1 MLTRETKQIVAK
13 EFNEKFKA
21 PGSVFITE
29 YKGLTVKEME
39 QLRARL
45 KEASIYFKVVKNTL
59 LKIASQE
66 TQVAG
71 ITDLFEGPTAVA
83 ICGADPVSAAK
94 VLKDFAKE
102 KPIFR
107 IKGGVV
113 EGRVIGIEEIDSLAE
128 LPSREVLFGQI
139 LGLLASPITNLLGLL
154 EGLRGQF
161 LYVLISLK
169 NMKDKKKE
177 EIISGGMKNME
188 EARGITRADVISYL
202 ERASMLEISELIK
215 EIEDKFG
222 VKAQAPVVGMAPS
235 PGVGTA
241 GAQAPTPEETEKTEF
256 SIMLKEVGEN
266 KIQVI
271 KVIREITGLGLK
283 EAKEFVES
291 APKVIKEGIKKDE
304 AEATKKK
311 IEEAG
316 ATAEIK

>member
-1 MLTRETKQIVAK
+1 MLSRETKQDIAR
-13 EFNEKFKA
+13 EFNERFKA
-21 PGSVFITE
+21 ADSVFVTE
-29 YKGLTVKEME
+29 YKGLTVKETE

-45 KEASIYFKVVKNTL
+45 REASIYFKVVKNTL
-59 LKIASQE
+59 LKIASQG
-66 TQVAG
+66 TQVEG
-71 ITDLFEGPTAVA
+71 ITDLLEGPTAVA
-83 ICGADPVSAAK
+83 ICGAGPVSAAK
-94 VLKDFAKE
+94 VLLDFAKE

-113 EGRVIGIEEIDSLAE
+113 EGRVIGVEGLESLSK
-128 LPSREVLFGQI
+128 LPSREALFAQL

-154 EGLRGQF
+154 EGLRGRF
-161 LYVLISLK
+161 LYVLIALK
-169 NMKDKKKE
+169 NMKEEKKE
-177 EIISGGMKNME
+177 EIISGGMENME

-222 VKAQAPVVGMAPS
+222 VKAQAPAVGMASSLGGGAP
-235 PGVGTA
+235 
-241 GAQAPTPEETEKTEF
+241 GAQTPAPEEIEKTEF
-256 SIMLKEVGEN
+256 SVTLKEIGEN

-291 APKVIKEGIKKDE
+291 APKIVKEDIKKDE
-304 AEATKKK
+304 AEAIKKK
-311 IEEAG
+311 IKEAG